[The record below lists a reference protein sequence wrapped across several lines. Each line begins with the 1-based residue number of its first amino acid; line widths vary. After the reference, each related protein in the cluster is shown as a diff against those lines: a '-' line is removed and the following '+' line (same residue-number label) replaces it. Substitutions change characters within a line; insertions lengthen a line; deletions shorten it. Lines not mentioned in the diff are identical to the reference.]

1 MSELL
6 KANILHHYPHHPLSS
21 CREFVLGLNLSTK
34 PLDEKIRW
42 AFKLYD
48 GDKDGLI
55 QRTEIKQVR
64 RSVAK
69 ATLEIADIGN

>member
-1 MSELL
+1 MQVLRVSYDVVRAI
-6 KANILHHYPHHPLSS
+6 KRKHIAPLPS

-64 RSVAK
+64 WSVAK
-69 ATLEIADIGN
+69 